1 MGKTGLH
8 PGAVVEVAMPGS
20 ASGFLAVSGCHVG
33 AWDIAHADDHAERK
47 DRMRGSRPIFTSSR
61 AVEDLQH
68 LRLMALLGE
77 LVRDKGIM
85 KAAKA
90 LDVDHRT
97 LTSSMENGNL
107 SKRMRAALE
116 KALLEGGGTPA
127 AEQRERNDELE
138 ARLDTMQG
146 QLKELKEELRVLNR
160 LEARLEKTEG
170 KVKEMRGDHR
180 AGLKALRMSLDGV
193 RKYYG
198 AQRRLTEERLLAL
211 EAGRDYAEAWNSAR
225 DGGPG
230 TPPARVPMDSLEG
243 LPHAE
248 TAN

>member
-1 MGKTGLH
+1 MGETRLH

-20 ASGFLAVSGCHVG
+20 ASGFRSVSGWHAG
-33 AWDIAHADDHAERK
+33 TWDIAHADDYGERK
-47 DRMRGSRPIFTSSR
+47 DRMRDSRPIFTSSK

-68 LRLMALLGE
+68 MRLMALLGE

-107 SKRMRAALE
+107 SKRMRAALG

-127 AEQRERNDELE
+127 AEQRERNDKLE

-146 QLKELKEELRVLNR
+146 QLKVLKEELRGGLRILSR
-160 LEARLEKTEG
+160 LETRLEKTEG
-170 KVKEMRGDHR
+170 KVREMQGDYR

-198 AQRRLTEERLLAL
+198 VQRRLTEERLLAL
-211 EAGRDYAEAWNSAR
+211 EAGSDYAEAWDSAG
-225 DGGPG
+225 DGNVGI
-230 TPPARVPMDSLEG
+230 AVPLDSDERAG
-243 LPHAE
+243 IPR
-248 TAN
+248 